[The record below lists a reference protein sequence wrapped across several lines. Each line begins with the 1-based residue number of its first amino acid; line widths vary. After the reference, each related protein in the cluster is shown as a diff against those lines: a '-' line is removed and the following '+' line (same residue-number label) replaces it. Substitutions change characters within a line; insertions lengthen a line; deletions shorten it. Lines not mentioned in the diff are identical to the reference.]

1 MARLPTTIT
10 LTLDP
15 EVTALLDEATALLE
29 SLDAKLDALTR
40 KLDALDPQCFPPDGA
55 AASRAT
61 RPGNTAKA
69 PQAPSSGQEPELQ
82 LDSPSTSR
90 PASTEPEA

>member
-40 KLDALDPQCFPPDGA
+40 KLDALDPQCFP
-55 AASRAT
+55 
-61 RPGNTAKA
+61 
-69 PQAPSSGQEPELQ
+69 
-82 LDSPSTSR
+82 STSR
-90 PASTEPEA
+90 PCTTEPEA